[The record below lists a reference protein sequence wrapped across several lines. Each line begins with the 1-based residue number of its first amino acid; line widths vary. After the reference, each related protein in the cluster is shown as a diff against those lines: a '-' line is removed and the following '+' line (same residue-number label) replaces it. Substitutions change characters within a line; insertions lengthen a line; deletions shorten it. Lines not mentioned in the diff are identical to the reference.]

1 MGSNKELKITSINKG
16 AVITK
21 VIINNVDG
29 KSIALSYTAC
39 NDNPYSKTTGTY
51 NNTAWEGSIDNY
63 ITFKATSASF
73 IASITVEY
81 R

>member
-1 MGSNKELKITSINKG
+1 MGSNKELKITSINKT
-16 AVITK
+16 AIITK
-21 VIINNVDG
+21 VIITNVDG
-29 KSIALSYTAC
+29 KSMNLSYTAC
-39 NDNPYSKTTGTY
+39 NDNPYSKTTGNY
-51 NNTAWEGSIDNY
+51 DSVWEGSIDNY